1 MLGKQLFRHGD
12 EPISILKGGNDLI
25 VAGYASVEV
34 VDKQGDVIT
43 KEALKDAFRKFMEN
57 PAYRNV
63 QLAHSNIQVGDV
75 VPNYTD
81 NEGRLWKSEV
91 DDVGMF
97 VVVKLRDDIEKAKEV
112 SAEIRKG
119 VLRGFS
125 IGGQAFKRVRKSD
138 AKRGDYQEISKL
150 ELHEITICEKGINP
164 EATFSILKEDR
175 ENTEVNKMTEER
187 DENEM
192 TKQLGDVLSRLESRL
207 DDMEKG
213 EKPAFLEDKKD
224 DKKDKDMD
232 KDKTGKSEDAPVEGE
247 VEKSEYSDVITSD
260 YLNWMEDTLKSGGV
274 DTTAAREHFDNLEKQ
289 NMGSTSEELAAS
301 ETHRTGQVKGR
312 ATESGKPSTGAVSR
326 MNSGKVAKSD
336 FIDPASLSDSDIEA
350 AYEVYKAAAL
360 ENEFKGSLED
370 QFASRFNSEREAEIA
385 KAEAAA
391 FDARSPLAEIQKS
404 IAALAERIDSIGTP
418 AETGETITKSDQI
431 SAVVVPST
439 EDLAK
444 MSWDEVHHLAT
455 KAFNPE

>member
-1 MLGKQLFRHGD
+1 VLGSKQLFRTG
-12 EPISILKGGNDLI
+12 EETIGILKGANDLI

-43 KEALKDAFRKFMEN
+43 KEALKHAFRKFMEN
-57 PAYRNV
+57 PSYRNV

-138 AKRGDYQEISKL
+138 PKRGDYQEISKL

-164 EATFSILKEDR
+164 EATFSILKEDKN
-175 ENTEVNKMTEER
+175 NTEVNKLTETEN
-187 DENEM
+187 DNEM
-192 TKQLGDVLSRLESRL
+192 MKQLGSVLSRLEGRL

-213 EKPAFLEDKKD
+213 EMPPALKEAIADKKDGKKEDMKD
-224 DKKDKDMD
+224 DKKK
-232 KDKTGKSEDAPVEGE
+232 EDAD

-260 YLNWMEDTLKSGGV
+260 YLNWMEDTLKSAGV
-274 DTTAAREHFDNLEKQ
+274 DTAGARTHFDDLEKQ
-289 NMGSTSEELAAS
+289 NMGSTPEEISANHKGL
-301 ETHRTGQVKGR
+301 TGQAPGR
-312 ATESGKPSTGAVSR
+312 TQEGGNPSTGAIAATTG
-326 MNSGKVAKSD
+326 SGGSVKKSD
-336 FIDPASLSDSDIEA
+336 FIDPATLSDSDIES

-360 ENEFKGSLED
+360 EEEFRGSLESN
-370 QFASRFNSEREAEIA
+370 FANRYASERSAEIA

-391 FDARSPLAEIQKS
+391 YDARGPLDEITKAIS
-404 IAALAERIDSIGTP
+404 ALSERIESITTP
-418 AETGETITKSDQI
+418 AETGEAITKSEP
-431 SAVVVPST
+431 SAPALTVPST
-439 EDLAK
+439 EDLAN
-444 MSWDEVHHLAT
+444 MSWDEVHNLAS
-455 KAFNPE
+455 KAFE

>member
-1 MLGKQLFRHGD
+1 MLGKQLLRHGD
-12 EPISILKGGNDLI
+12 EPITILKGGNDLI

-57 PAYRNV
+57 PSYRNV

-75 VPNYTD
+75 VPSYTD

-164 EATFSILKEDR
+164 EATFSILKEDK
-175 ENTEVNKMTEER
+175 ENTEVTKMTAE
-187 DENEM
+187 DNNEDM

-224 DKKDKDMD
+224 DDKKDHD
-232 KDKTGKSEDAPVEGE
+232 KDKKDKSEDAPVEGE

-274 DTTAAREHFDNLEKQ
+274 DTVAAREHFDNLEKQ

-336 FIDPASLSDSDIEA
+336 FIDPSVLSDADVEA

-360 ENEFKGSLED
+360 ENEFKGSLEQ
-370 QFASRFNSEREAEIA
+370 QFASRYESERAAEIA

-418 AETGETITKSDQI
+418 AETGDTITKSDEI